1 MRMRRKKHGA
11 ERIAAC
17 REILI
22 ESPAVP
28 AVDPQNYF
36 HQNKPIHL
44 EIGCG
49 KGDFAVGM
57 SAKYPENNFI
67 AMERVPD

>member
-17 REILI
+17 AEILI
-22 ESPAVP
+22 S
-28 AVDPQNYF
+28 DPTVLATDPNDSFSQ
-36 HQNKPIHL
+36 KRPIHL

-57 SAKYPENNFI
+57 ASKYPTLP
-67 AMERVPD
+67 V